1 MQKIAS
7 LLLRKNGI
15 PFDKDEFL
23 FQIQSHPSYPSLHSI
38 TGVLDHFNI
47 ENVAARVPN
56 TQEVLDQLPKS
67 FIAQVNSENGQN
79 LYLFEKKGNSGK
91 LYDEE
96 GKSKPITNEEFLK
109 NFTGIVLAAEKDENS
124 SEKITNKNLLT
135 NIGFVLAAISF
146 LTIFSI
152 STTEISSYA
161 MMIVSLIGVLISI
174 SILKQEFGIKNT
186 IGDTF
191 CSSDSEKKDCDAVLT
206 SQGATLFKSYKLSDL
221 SIIYFI
227 GLTTSIFFLSI
238 QGLRLELI
246 YMIGLLSLPIT
257 LYSIYYQAVT
267 VKTWCMLCLSI
278 VGVLWVLG
286 AIPFIF
292 QSLSFDFN
300 LQLIEVLNVL
310 IGFLT
315 SFSIWSYLKPK
326 YTEASENKTYKL
338 NYYKFKRK
346 YSLFSTLLTSKQK
359 LDTTIEAKNE
369 IVFGNLNS
377 NLEIIIITNPFCGH
391 CKPVHSVVEDILNQY
406 KDQVKIAIRFN
417 VNLQDPEGDIV
428 KITSNLMHLYTNKGQ
443 ETCLLAMDEAYNKL
457 DPKDWISKWSQKDL
471 DLDFYL
477 KTLQIQKDW
486 CTQSKINFTPEILI
500 NGYSFPKEYE
510 RADVLFFIEELSEEY
525 NEESTIEETNKEQ
538 VS

>member
-23 FQIQSHPSYPSLHSI
+23 FQIQSHPSYPSLHAI

-67 FIAQVNSENGQN
+67 FIAQVNDDSGSN
-79 LYLFEKKGNSGK
+79 LYLYEKKGNSGK
-91 LYDEE
+91 LYDDE
-96 GKSKPITNEEFLK
+96 GKTKTITNEKFLK
-109 NFTGIVLAAEKDENS
+109 NFTGIVLAVEKDENS
-124 SEKITNKNLLT
+124 SEKIPNKNLLT
-135 NIGFVLAAISF
+135 NIGFTLAAISF
-146 LTIFSI
+146 LSIFYI
-152 STTEISSYA
+152 STSDISSYA
-161 MMIVSLIGVLISI
+161 MLTVSIIGVMISV
-174 SILKQEFGIKNT
+174 SILKQEFGIKNS
-186 IGDTF
+186 IGDAF
-191 CSSDSEKKDCDAVLT
+191 CSSDSEKKDCNAVLT

-227 GLTTSIFFLSI
+227 GLTASIFFLSL

-246 YMIGLLSLPIT
+246 YMIGFLSLPMT

-278 VGVLWVLG
+278 VGVLWVLAG
-286 AIPFIF
+286 IPFIF

-300 LQLIEVLNVL
+300 FQLTEVLNILV
-310 IGFLT
+310 GFLA

-338 NYYKFKRK
+338 DYYKFKRK
-346 YSLFSTLLTSKQK
+346 YSLFSTLLTSTQQFN
-359 LDTTIEAKNE
+359 TTINSKNE
-369 IVFGNLNS
+369 IVFGNLKS
-377 NLEIIIITNPFCGH
+377 NLEIVIITNPFCGH
-391 CKPVHSVVEDILNQY
+391 CKPVHTVVEDILSQFKN
-406 KDQVKIAIRFN
+406 QVKISIRFN

-428 KITSNLMHLYTNKGQ
+428 KITSNLMHIYANEGQ
-443 ETCLLAMDEAYNKL
+443 ESCLLAMDEAYNKL
-457 DPKDWISKWSQKDL
+457 NPQDWIKKWSQENL
-471 DLDFYL
+471 D
-477 KTLQIQKDW
+477 KKSSMETLEIQKDW
-486 CTQSKINFTPEILI
+486 CTQNKINFTPEILV
-500 NGYSFPKEYE
+500 NGYSYPKEYE
-510 RADVLFFIEELSEEY
+510 RTDILFFIEELSEEH
-525 NEESTIEETNKEQ
+525 NHESIIKEAPNEQ

>member
-56 TQEVLDQLPKS
+56 TQEVLDQLPNS
-67 FIAQVNSENGQN
+67 FIAQVNGESGQN
-79 LYLFEKKGNSGK
+79 LYLYEKKGNSGK
-91 LYDEE
+91 LYDEG
-96 GKSKPITNEEFLK
+96 GKSKVITNEEFLK

-135 NIGFVLAAISF
+135 NIGFVLVAISF
-146 LTIFSI
+146 LAIFSI
-152 STTEISSYA
+152 STRDISSYVTLA
-161 MMIVSLIGVLISI
+161 VSIIGVLISI

-186 IGDTF
+186 IGDAF
-191 CSSDSEKKDCDAVLT
+191 CSSDSEKKDCNAVLT

-227 GLTTSIFFLSI
+227 GLTVSIFFLSI
-238 QGLRLELI
+238 QGLSLELV

-257 LYSIYYQAVT
+257 IYSIYYQAVT
-267 VKTWCMLCLSI
+267 VKTWCLLCLSI

-300 LQLIEVLNVL
+300 FQLIEVLNVL
-310 IGFLT
+310 IGFLA

-338 NYYKFKRK
+338 DYYKFKRK
-346 YSLFSTLLTSKQK
+346 YSLFSTLLTSTQQFN
-359 LDTTIEAKNE
+359 TSINSKNE
-369 IVFGNLNS
+369 IVFGNLKS
-377 NLEIIIITNPFCGH
+377 NLEIVIITNPFCGH
-391 CKPVHSVVEDILNQY
+391 CKPVHTVVEDILSQF
-406 KDQVKIAIRFN
+406 KDQVKINIRFN

-428 KITSNLMHLYTNKGQ
+428 KITSNLMHLYANEGQ
-443 ETCLLAMDEAYNKL
+443 ESCLLAMDEAYNKL
-457 DPKDWISKWSQKDL
+457 NPQDWIKKWSQENL
-471 DLDFYL
+471 D
-477 KTLQIQKDW
+477 KKSSMETLETQKDW
-486 CTQSKINFTPEILI
+486 CTQNKINFTPEILV
-500 NGYSFPKEYE
+500 NGYSYPKEYE
-510 RADVLFFIEELSEEY
+510 RADILFFIEELSEEY
-525 NEESTIEETNKEQ
+525 NQESTIKEGPNEQ